1 MSDKKTFE
9 RPFIG
14 TSVFEGITLLFSKDG
29 SYSTILEIRNKAL
42 QHAADPSDYEAYHQL
57 LGQCI
62 KLLGPHHILQKTD
75 IIAQKTYAPAQP
87 CEQLDYLQQ
96 R

>member
-14 TSVFEGITLLFSKDG
+14 TSVFEGITLLFSKEG

-62 KLLGPHHILQKTD
+62 KSCSILFAY
-75 IIAQKTYAPAQP
+75 IAPTGAQAGYYP
-87 CEQLDYLQQ
+87 LT
-96 R
+96 